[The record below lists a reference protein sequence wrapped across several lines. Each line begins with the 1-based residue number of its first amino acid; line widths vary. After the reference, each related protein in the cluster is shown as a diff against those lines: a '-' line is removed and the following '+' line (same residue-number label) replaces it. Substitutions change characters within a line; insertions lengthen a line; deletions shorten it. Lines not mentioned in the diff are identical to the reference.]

1 MFFRVIV
8 LLAFLILS
16 FVSFVDQPHANVASF
31 QFTWADNSTNED
43 GFIIE
48 RKTGTNGIF
57 ARIASVGAD
66 VTSYTDAAL
75 ADATTYCY
83 RVNAFNS
90 AGTSPYSPEICGTTP
105 ASPTAA
111 FNLTVSSQG
120 SGTIT
125 SAPAGINCRTTCT
138 ASFTSGTSV
147 TLQAAAATGYAF
159 AGWSG
164 NSDCLDGRVTVNSS
178 KSCIANFTRTSSQT
192 SRLTVNLVQAV
203 TAVGTGQ
210 GSVTSSPAGIN
221 CGTACI
227 ANFTTGA
234 TVTLKATPASGSVFS
249 GWTGDTD
256 CSDGILNMNSSKSC
270 TASFSIKGNKLNINM
285 KGGGKGRVTGS
296 HGSID
301 CVTDCSV
308 NFPAPTHVS
317 LRAVPA
323 PGSTF
328 VGWSGD
334 PGCSKGAVAIS
345 VSTSCI
351 ATFEQRPSS
360 IGIFNTTT
368 HEWHLKRSIASA
380 NNSCDI
386 SPCINAWQKK
396 KIPAFGSQWIPIVG
410 DWNGSGTDDIG
421 IYSAADSAGRGSRW
435 HLDPNGNEKWNGC
448 ENDRCIRSFGQ
459 EGDLPVAGDWN
470 GGGKDKIGV
479 FRPSTGEW
487 FLDLDGDRRNDNCSI
502 DRCIA
507 SFGQQDDLPV
517 IGDWAGTGIS
527 NVGVFR
533 PSTGEWLLDR
543 NGNGRWDGCNLDQ
556 CISGFGQQGDRPV
569 AGDWNATG
577 SSKIGVFR
585 PHTGEWFLDINGNGH
600 WDEVNVDR
608 YIVNFGQ
615 EGDLPVAGK
624 W

>member
-1 MFFRVIV
+1 MFFRVLV
-8 LLAFLILS
+8 LLFFQVLS

-31 QFTWADNSTNED
+31 QLTWADNSTNED

-48 RKTGTNGIF
+48 RKIGTTGIF

-66 VTSYTDAAL
+66 VTSYTDAGL

-83 RVNAFNS
+83 RVSAFNS
-90 AGTSPYSPEICGTTP
+90 AGNSPYSPEICGTTP
-105 ASPTAA
+105 VSPIAA

-125 SAPAGINCRTTCT
+125 SAPAGISCSTKCS
-138 ASFTSGTSV
+138 ASFTSQISV
-147 TLQAAAATGYAF
+147 MLRATPAGGYTF
-159 AGWSG
+159 SGWSG
-164 NSDCLDGRVTVNSS
+164 DSDCLDGHVTMNNS
-178 KSCIANFTRTSSQT
+178 KACIANFTRIPSQT
-192 SRLTVNLVQAV
+192 PTLTVNLVREV
-203 TAVGTGQ
+203 TAAGTGQ
-210 GSVTSSPAGIN
+210 GTVTSSPAGIN
-221 CGTACI
+221 CGTGCM

-234 TVTLKATPASGSVFS
+234 IVTLKATPASGSVFS
-249 GWTGDTD
+249 GWTGDAD
-256 CSDGILNMNSSKSC
+256 CSDGILSMNSSKSC
-270 TASFSIKGNKLNINM
+270 TASFSIKGNKLNINVR
-285 KGGGKGRVTGS
+285 GGGKGRVTGS
-296 HGSID
+296 HRSID
-301 CVTDCSV
+301 CATDCSI
-308 NFPAPTHVS
+308 NFSAPTHVS

-334 PGCSKGAVAIS
+334 PGCSNRPVAINL
-345 VSTSCI
+345 STSCI
-351 ATFEQRPSS
+351 ATFEQRRSS
-360 IGIFNTTT
+360 IGIFNTKT
-368 HEWHLKRSIASA
+368 HEWHLKSNIASA
-380 NNSCDI
+380 NNSCNI
-386 SPCINAWQKK
+386 NPCINAWQKK

-421 IYSAADSAGRGSRW
+421 IYSADSAGRGSRW
-435 HLDPNGNEKWNGC
+435 HLDRNGNEKWNGC

-487 FLDLDGDRRNDNCSI
+487 FLDLDGDRRLDNCSI
-502 DRCIA
+502 DRCIV

-517 IGDWAGTGIS
+517 SGDWDGAGIS
-527 NVGVFR
+527 KIGIFR
-533 PSTGEWLLDR
+533 PSTGEWFLDR

-556 CISGFGQQGDRPV
+556 CISGFGQQDDRPV

-577 SSKIGVFR
+577 SSKIGLFR
-585 PHTGEWFLDINGNGH
+585 PHTGEWFLDANGNGH
-600 WDEVNVDR
+600 WDGGNVDN
-608 YIVNFGQ
+608 YVSGFGQ
-615 EGDLPVAGK
+615 TGDLPVAGK